1 MSHTP
6 HQLAADFPDLAGKI
20 HDLRQSDAHFAR
32 LAAEYDA
39 VNEVVHKAETNLAP
53 MDDLDL
59 EAKRKERVRLK
70 DELFALLS
78 R

>member
-6 HQLAADFPDLAGKI
+6 HQLAADFPEYAGKI

-32 LAAEYDA
+32 LVAEYDA
-39 VNEVVHKAETNLAP
+39 VNEVVHKAESDLEP
-53 MDDLDL
+53 MDDLAL

-70 DELFALLS
+70 DEIFALLS

>member
-6 HQLAADFPDLAGKI
+6 HQLAADFPDFAGKI
-20 HDLRQSDAHFAR
+20 HELRQSDAHFAR

>member
-6 HQLAADFPDLAGKI
+6 HQLAADFPDYAGKI
-20 HDLRQSDAHFAR
+20 HELRQSDAHFAH
-32 LAAEYDA
+32 LVSQYDA
-39 VNEVVHKAETNLAP
+39 VNEIVHKAEANLEP

-59 EAKRKERVRLK
+59 EEKRKERVRLK
-70 DELFALLS
+70 DEIYALLS

>member
-6 HQLAADFPDLAGKI
+6 HQLAADFPELAGKI

-53 MDDLDL
+53 LDDLEL

>member
-6 HQLAADFPDLAGKI
+6 HQLAADFPDYAEKI
-20 HDLRQSDAHFAR
+20 HALRQSDAHFAR
-32 LAAEYDA
+32 LVAEYDA
-39 VNEVVHKAETNLAP
+39 VNEVVHKAETDLEP
-53 MDDLDL
+53 MDDLAL

-70 DELFALLS
+70 DEIFALLT

>member
-6 HQLAADFPDLAGKI
+6 HQLAADFPDHAGKI

-32 LAAEYDA
+32 LADAYDA
-39 VNEVVHKAETNLAP
+39 VNAQMHKAES
-53 MDDLDL
+53 DL
-59 EAKRKERVRLK
+59 EPMGDLELETKRKERVRLK
-70 DELFALLS
+70 DEIFALLT

>member
-6 HQLAADFPDLAGKI
+6 HQLAADFPDFAEKL

-32 LAAEYDA
+32 LVAEYDA
-39 VNEVVHKAETNLAP
+39 VNEVVHKAETDIEP
-53 MDDLDL
+53 MDDLAL

-70 DELFALLS
+70 DEIFALLS